1 MAVKN
6 QRALTL
12 LLAIGT
18 LAGCST
24 MGVGNS
30 EFSCA
35 KEKTGMP
42 CASVDE
48 VYNKTNGS
56 NWRPPAPAAK
66 DAPTVEPHRAAAV
79 TPMATPNFPAPVLE
93 PAQVMRVWIAP
104 WVDDNQ
110 SLHWPSY
117 VFTEVTPRK
126 WSFGNS
132 DFVRARQLVPLQ
144 VDRRADSAETPVTAP
159 STTAQPVLP
168 SR

>member
-1 MAVKN
+1 MAVNNKR
-6 QRALTL
+6 QLILAL
-12 LLAIGT
+12 AVVE
-18 LAGCST
+18 LAGCSA

-30 EFSCA
+30 EFSCS

-48 VYNKTNGS
+48 VYGKTNGA
-56 NWRPPAPAAK
+56 NWRPAPVSK
-66 DAPTVEPHRAAAV
+66 DKQVNEPQRAATA
-79 TPMATPNFPAPVLE
+79 TPMTAPNFPAPVLE
-93 PAQVMRVWIAP
+93 PAQVMRIWVAP
-104 WVDDNQ
+104 WVDDAQ

-144 VDRRADSAETPVTAP
+144 VDRRAEPGETPAAP
-159 STTAQPVLP
+159 TSPTAQPVLP

>member
-1 MAVKN
+1 MAVSH
-6 QRALTL
+6 QRQLTL
-12 LLAIGT
+12 ALAVIG

-30 EFSCA
+30 EFSCS

-48 VYNKTNGS
+48 VYSKTNGA
-56 NWRPPAPAAK
+56 NWRPAPVNK
-66 DAPTVEPHRAAAV
+66 DKSANEIQRTATVS
-79 TPMATPNFPAPVLE
+79 PMTAPNFPAPVLE
-93 PAQVMRVWIAP
+93 PAQVMRVWVAP

-144 VDRRADSAETPVTAP
+144 IDRRADPAENPAP
-159 STTAQPVLP
+159 SPSSPAQPVLP